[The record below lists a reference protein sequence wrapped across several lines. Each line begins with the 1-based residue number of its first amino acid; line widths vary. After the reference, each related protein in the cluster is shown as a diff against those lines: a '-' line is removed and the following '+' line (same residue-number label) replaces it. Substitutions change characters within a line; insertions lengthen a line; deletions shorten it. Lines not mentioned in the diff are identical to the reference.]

1 MHVGESLPDDPY
13 SVQGSLDL
21 SNRVSEFRREYLNDQ
36 FESGSVS

>member
-1 MHVGESLPDDPY
+1 MHVGGSLPDDPY